1 MRRMALCLC
10 ICLLL
15 TGCSLA
21 PSTYRTE
28 KRHAGAEQTAL
39 PAAVEVKD
47 YDQLKAA
54 ILRLIGQKREQGT
67 IRAVEYAGNVEED
80 LIRAVYEAT
89 RMDPVGAFSVDY
101 LNHNCVKI
109 VNYYEITV
117 DIFYRYAIYEIDTI
131 HDVEQEEDIRL
142 HVESA
147 LENFKGRI
155 AMRMSEELTYDIPDM
170 MNRYFIAHPENMVEV
185 PKVNVMV
192 YPESGTERVVEVE
205 FAYEHTPQELRQM
218 QEAIEESVGAAAE
231 YIRYRNSDRDKVR
244 LLFTYLTE
252 RFGYEAGSTST
263 PVYSALCEGVADPVG
278 LAQGLVLI
286 CRRAGVECYYVSG
299 FLGSESCVWNIV
311 SDDGDFRHANLPLSM
326 EQGDDLRLMTDWEMS
341 DYYWNTQEYPACV
354 VVEEPAEEPSEEPE
368 EPTEEPSD
376 EPSDEPSEEPSE
388 EPGPSEPEQDEPVE
402 EEVQ

>member
-1 MRRMALCLC
+1 MKRTLAMIIAL
-10 ICLLL
+10 LLL

-28 KRHAGAEQTAL
+28 KAHAGAAQTKL
-39 PAAVEVKD
+39 PAAVEVKNF
-47 YDQLKAA
+47 DQLKAA
-54 ILRLIGQKREQGT
+54 LLRLIGQKREQGT
-67 IRAVEYAGNVEED
+67 IRAVDYSGNVEED
-80 LIRAVYEAT
+80 LIKAVYEAS

-101 LNHNCVKI
+101 MNHNCVKI

-142 HVESA
+142 QVESA

-155 AMRMSEELTYDIPDM
+155 AMRMSEELTYDISDM
-170 MNRYFIAHPENMVEV
+170 MEKYFIATPENMVEV
-185 PKVNVMV
+185 PKINVMV
-192 YPESGTERVVEVE
+192 YPESGPERVVEVE

-218 QEAIEESVGAAAE
+218 KEAIEESVAAAAE

-244 LLFTYLTE
+244 LLYTYLTE
-252 RFGYEAGSTST
+252 RFKYEAGSVST

-299 FLGSESCVWNIV
+299 LLGGQSCVWNIV
-311 SDDGDFRHANLPLSM
+311 SDDGDFRHVNLPLCM
-326 EQGDDLRLMTDWEMS
+326 AEEQDLRLMTDWEMS
-341 DYYWNTQEYPACV
+341 DYYWNTQEYPACIV
-354 VVEEPAEEPSEEPE
+354 MEEPVEEPPEEPEDPTQDPAEEPSEDPQ
-368 EPTEEPSD
+368 PP
-376 EPSDEPSEEPSE
+376 
-388 EPGPSEPEQDEPVE
+388 EPEQDEPAE